1 MTIRT
6 THAARTLRA
15 LALVGVACAG
25 LEAGA
30 SERVI
35 VMPDGTSRV
44 VDLLA
49 LDGGTIRFEEDGLVR
64 TLATADVLGVV
75 QSDTVPYAPFGS
87 SGGDPRYASVELVT
101 GERYPGTLEA
111 GSEDSITI
119 SHDLFGRLALPI
131 DRVSLVRFGD
141 FEGPVPTDPTGE
153 DIVLL
158 ANGDSAKGFVL
169 ALDEALTIE
178 LTGTPRVLSLDS
190 LAAVRLAN
198 PAESPVGTVVWLD
211 DGSIA
216 RVDEIGTGSGA
227 RVTLRSTRTAAD
239 ETAAVRT
246 FDIGA
251 VLFDASRVRPLA
263 GMPASVSLPTD
274 RRWSA
279 MPEITSV
286 HADPLMFTP
295 DLLVPG
301 PMTIV
306 WDIPRESQRVS
317 MTVELP
323 EPMRTWGDCV
333 VSLAFETPT
342 GDVEGPSARVH
353 HDRPIVTLGSDLPP
367 STRRVVFTLDEGKR
381 GPAQDRVLLRRPML
395 LMPSDQ

>member
-1 MTIRT
+1 MPILSTNPT
-6 THAARTLRA
+6 NALRVLLLSGIA
-15 LALVGVACAG
+15 SVGVDA
-25 LEAGA
+25 LA

-44 VDLLA
+44 VDLLG

-64 TLATADVLGVV
+64 TLATADVLGTV
-75 QSDTVPYAPFGS
+75 QSDAGPHAPFGAS
-87 SGGDPRYASVELVT
+87 AGDPMRASVELVT

-141 FEGPVPTDPTGE
+141 FDGPVPIDATGE
-153 DIVLL
+153 DVVLL

-169 ALDEALTIE
+169 TLDEALTIE
-178 LTGTPRVLSLDS
+178 LTGAPRVLTLDS

-198 PAESPVGTVVWLD
+198 PVEHPAGTMVWLD

-216 RVDEIGTGSGA
+216 QVDQFDAGTGA
-227 RVTLRSTRTAAD
+227 RVMLRSPSSTAD
-239 ETAAVRT
+239 EVAAVRM

-251 VLFDASRVRPLA
+251 VLFDAARVRPLA
-263 GMPASVSLPTD
+263 DLPASVSLPTD

-286 HADPLMFTP
+286 HADPLLFTP
-295 DLLVPG
+295 DLVVPG
-301 PMTIV
+301 PMTIA
-306 WDIPRESQRVS
+306 WDIPREARRVT

-323 EPMRTWGDCV
+323 EAMSNWGDCID
-333 VSLAFETPT
+333 SLAIASEA
-342 GDVEGPSARVH
+342 GVAEGPSARLNRE
-353 HDRPIVTLGSDLPP
+353 RPIVTLGSDLPP
-367 STRRVVFTLDEGKR
+367 GTRRVVFTLDQGEH
-381 GPAQDRVLLRRPML
+381 GPAQDRVVLRRPML
-395 LMPSDQ
+395 LMPTDQ